1 MEEAESCPPGIYSC
15 IYDAREYPSDENV
28 LDSLRFPEVLPVY
41 IEETGEVI
49 FHRLPPIRFIPQW
62 LFDCMDT
69 HVKAKCNCPLRHRQV
84 AFLPLRNIM
93 HVQEINDEVL
103 KTLIEDETLR
113 GKVKVGVEYLED
125 NLRARTFSN
134 IRLILP
140 STLPK
145 TAECLDRVKKVK
157 HKLNPTTI
165 IQMSSVLDQDML
177 EDILKMERNF
187 TLGVIKEIVESERID
202 TW

>member
-1 MEEAESCPPGIYSC
+1 
-15 IYDAREYPSDENV
+15 
-28 LDSLRFPEVLPVY
+28 
-41 IEETGEVI
+41 
-49 FHRLPPIRFIPQW
+49 
-62 LFDCMDT
+62 MDT

-93 HVQEINDEVL
+93 HVEEINDEVL
-103 KTLIEDETLR
+103 KTLIEDDTLR
-113 GKVKVGVEYLED
+113 GKVKVGVEYLRD

-145 TAECLDRVKKVK
+145 TAKCFAPVTNVN
-157 HKLNPTTI
+157 HKLNPITF
-165 IQMSSVLDQDML
+165 IQMSSVLDQAML
-177 EDILKMERNF
+177 EDILNLERKF
-187 TLGVIKEIVESERID
+187 TLGVIKEVVESETID